1 MGNGLQGKKEI
12 NQQSDE
18 LIQWWEAEDF
28 FMHWTIVFLST
39 FLDQNTGELSFN
51 NYIYSGLGISTPVP

>member
-1 MGNGLQGKKEI
+1 MLAEKIYLTKYLTGIAFHPRRSGIMGNGLQGKKEI

-28 FMHWTIVFLST
+28 FMH
-39 FLDQNTGELSFN
+39 
-51 NYIYSGLGISTPVP
+51 